1 MTAGVT
7 TKNEIIQNKKLAE
20 ELHKPIIRK
29 FGERKVHLRK
39 VFVFL
44 LCAIDIYSKYAW
56 VIPLKDKKG
65 ITITST
71 FKKH

>member
-29 FGERKVHLRK
+29 FGERKVHSS
-39 VFVFL
+39 F
-44 LCAIDIYSKYAW
+44 ANDIWVADLAYMQYLSK
-56 VIPLKDKKG
+56 
-65 ITITST
+65 
-71 FKKH
+71 FKKSIYFFVVCY